1 MENEKLNFINNE
13 FPLLLKQLT
22 DDTMPKWGMMN
33 ARQMVE
39 HLTDYIRIANG
50 KNPEKVVT
58 PEEQLPAFRRF
69 LESEKQFRP
78 DTKNPLNTGAPRPLR
93 LNSLEDAITEYKDE
107 LSYFYSVFE
116 KEPGKITSHPAFGP
130 CNYDDWIK
138 LHFKHLSHHAR
149 QFGLIGE

>member
-1 MENEKLNFINNE
+1 MENEKLNFINNV
-13 FPLLLKQLT
+13 FPLVLKKLT
-22 DDTMPKWGMMN
+22 DDTLPKWGLMN

-50 KNPEKVVT
+50 KNPEGVVT

-78 DTKNPLNTGAPRPLR
+78 ETKNPLNPGAPMPLR
-93 LNSLEDAITEYKDE
+93 LNSIEDAIAEYQNE
-107 LSYFYSVFE
+107 LKYFYAVFD
-116 KEPGKITSHPAFGP
+116 KEPERITSHPAFGP
-130 CNYDDWIK
+130 CSYDDWIK
-138 LHFKHLSHHAR
+138 LHFKHLMHHAK